1 MEELKNV
8 HITGTGTIESG
19 HYNSITVLGVA
30 TFPAELT
37 AKSMEVR
44 GIANINAPL
53 VVQDLEVRGIAT
65 AGRSL
70 RGGQITLNGILTAKE
85 KLEADSIECNGCLTA
100 HGAVSADMVRIGG
113 VIKAV
118 EVFGDRVEILPRRVD
133 SRSKI
138 EHIECTTLNADFC
151 DFGEIWAQNV
161 TLSATC
167 SVDKLY
173 CDGQMNVVAG
183 CRVGKVIRFGEEVEV
198 SAACTA
204 ESEPTPVTA
213 DVPDNTPLPDDS
225 KAEEGSASVSVSS
238 LPWKDDGKIRLVAF
252 IGHQLMKVE
261 KAGCRELQFDYEGEA
276 KDVICYGNLDCGYIQ
291 GHVKA
296 EGYVECDSVGG
307 NVTADGYVECDSVG
321 GNATADG
328 YVECGDVSGNVT
340 ADGYV
345 ECGDIGG
352 NVTADGY
359 VECGDV
365 TGDVHAEGDVNC
377 GDVQGSVT
385 SGGHVECGNVGGNVT
400 ADGYVE
406 CGDVAGDVHA
416 EGDVNME

>member
-1 MEELKNV
+1 MEELRNV
-8 HITGTGTIESG
+8 HITGTGNIEG
-19 HYNSITVLGVA
+19 GNYNSITVLGVA

-53 VVQDLEVRGIAT
+53 VTQNLEVRGIAT

-100 HGAVSADMVRIGG
+100 HGAISADKILIGG

-118 EVFGDRVEILPRRVD
+118 EVFGDLVEIFPKRVD
-133 SRSKI
+133 ARSKI
-138 EHIECTTLNADFC
+138 EHIECTTLNADLC

-204 ESEPTPVTA
+204 ESEPTPATV
-213 DVPDNTPLPDDS
+213 DVLDNTPLPDDS
-225 KAEEGSASVSVSS
+225 KTAEGSAAASVSS
-238 LPWKDDGKIRLVAF
+238 LPWEDDGKIRLVAY
-252 IGHQLMKVE
+252 IGHRLMEVGE
-261 KAGCRELQFDYEGEA
+261 AGCCELQFDYEGEA
-276 KDVICYGNLDCGYIQ
+276 KDVICYGILDCGRVN
-291 GHVKA
+291 GSVTA
-296 EGYVECDSVGG
+296 EGDVNVTVINGAMAEDGCVGGNITAGGCVTCGEVRGNVSADGYVECANVGGHVTSDEYVECGDVGG
-307 NVTADGYVECDSVG
+307 NVTADE
-321 GNATADG
+321 
-328 YVECGDVSGNVT
+328 YVECGD
-340 ADGYV
+340 
-345 ECGDIGG
+345 
-352 NVTADGY
+352 
-359 VECGDV
+359 
-365 TGDVHAEGDVNC
+365 
-377 GDVQGSVT
+377 
-385 SGGHVECGNVGGNVT
+385 VGGNVT
-400 ADGYVE
+400 ADEYVE
-406 CGDVAGDVHA
+406 CSDVRGDVHA
-416 EGDVNME
+416 GGDVSCGDVGGNVTAEGDVDMG